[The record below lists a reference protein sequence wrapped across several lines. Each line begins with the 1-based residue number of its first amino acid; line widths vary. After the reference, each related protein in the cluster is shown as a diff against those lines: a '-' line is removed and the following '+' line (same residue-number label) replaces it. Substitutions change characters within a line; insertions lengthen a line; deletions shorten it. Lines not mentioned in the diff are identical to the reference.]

1 VFLANSLGERW
12 GIYLNA
18 SACFRPWIST
28 LEEGPMNGA
37 RMLGTWL
44 KGLRESLLVESVYGV
59 ACGLWIAAQI
69 VSDLVGVHALRSTY
83 DDHRSS

>member
-1 VFLANSLGERW
+1 
-12 GIYLNA
+12 
-18 SACFRPWIST
+18 
-28 LEEGPMNGA
+28 MNGA

-69 VSDLVGVHALRSTY
+69 VSELVGVHALRSTY